1 MIFLPAGFEP
11 VYCLFFLDFQ
21 LKSSLQINYQVR
33 ILKLK
38 ISRSY
43 DRVGGRELFATKHL
57 FTTYFQLFFK
67 TQFLANRN
75 LSKLK
80 PQKT

>member
-21 LKSSLQINYQVR
+21 LKSNLQINYQVR

-43 DRVGGRELFATKHL
+43 DRVGGREIFIAKPC
-57 FTTYFQLFFK
+57 FCPIFNFFLK
-67 TQFLANRN
+67 LNFLQIAICQN
-75 LSKLK
+75 
-80 PQKT
+80 